1 MATRTLMKGT
11 VRTMT
16 ATALSPD
23 SITSGLAGFVA
34 NSRWNDIPAS
44 VRREATRSLL
54 NYFGCALGGCR
65 DVAIEAAIKAFGPFA
80 APGTATIIG
89 RAERFN
95 MLTGA
100 YLNAMSA
107 NVFDF
112 DDTHLRT
119 VIHPS
124 APIAPALFAL
134 AEQQPVSG
142 AQLLHAFILGVDVAC
157 RAGNAISPGHYNH
170 GFHITGTCGILG
182 AAAGVAKL
190 LGLDAQRTAWALGN
204 AATQSSGLVESLGV
218 MSKSINLGHA
228 ARGGMEAALLAREG
242 FTGPDRALEGKH
254 GFLNV
259 LGSHPDLDALTD
271 QLGHSFE
278 ISHNTYKPYPC
289 GVVLNPVIDA
299 CLEMRADPGIAAEQI
314 DAVTVR
320 GNPLLQVRADR
331 PHVTTGR
338 EAKVSMQHSVAVAFL
353 FGRAGVKEYDDAV
366 VNDPTVRALGR
377 CVQCVVDASVP
388 VEAAEVKVRTRA
400 GVEHVRYVANARGD
414 RKRPLTDAEIETK
427 LRELASI
434 GTPGFD
440 VHPLIDAVW
449 ALENASD
456 ASQVMRCARH

>member
-1 MATRTLMKGT
+1 MTPELITTR
-11 VRTMT
+11 
-16 ATALSPD
+16 
-23 SITSGLAGFVA
+23 LAEFVA
-34 NSRWNDIPAS
+34 TSRWSDIAPA
-44 VRREATRSLL
+44 VRREAQRSLL

-65 DVAIEAAIKAFGPFA
+65 DVAIEAAIRAIGPYA
-80 APGTATIIG
+80 TPGPATVIG
-89 RAERFN
+89 RTERFN
-95 MLTGA
+95 PFTGA

-119 VIHPS
+119 VIHPT

-134 AEQQPVSG
+134 AELQPVSG

-182 AAAGVAKL
+182 AAAGVARL

-242 FTGPDRALEGKH
+242 FTGPDRALEGRH

-259 LGSHPDLDALTD
+259 LGSNADLDALTD
-271 QLGHSFE
+271 GLGQSFE
-278 ISHNTYKPYPC
+278 ITRNTYKPYPC

-299 CLEMRADPGIAAEQI
+299 CLDLRNESGIAAEQI

-320 GNPLLQVRADR
+320 GNPLLQLRADR
-331 PHVTTGR
+331 PKVTTGR

-353 FGRAGVKEYDDAV
+353 YGRAGVKEYDDAV
-366 VNDPTVRALGR
+366 VNDPIVRALGQR
-377 CVQCVVDASVP
+377 VQCVVDDSVP
-388 VEAAEVKVRTRA
+388 VEAAEVKIRTRA
-400 GVEHVRYVANARGD
+400 GVEHVRFVANARGD
-414 RKRPLTDAEIETK
+414 LKRPLTDAEIEAK
-427 LRELASI
+427 GRELAAI
-434 GTPGFD
+434 GAPGFNTA
-440 VHPLIDAVW
+440 PLVAAVW
-449 ALENASD
+449 ALDGAAD
-456 ASQVMRCARH
+456 ASQVMRCVRP